1 MLKILLLLR
10 SCLHFSYVHNFQTKL
25 GWQEDALLDT
35 VYQHM
40 KFEKWRTFPL
50 VSNLTIEK
58 WRAVPLVFNSDFEK
72 WRVVP
77 LID

>member
-1 MLKILLLLR
+1 MLKILLLMS

-25 GWQEDALLDT
+25 GWQDDALLDT
-35 VYQHM
+35 VYQQ
-40 KFEKWRTFPL
+40 KWRAFPL
-50 VSNLTIEK
+50 AINLTIEK
-58 WRAVPLVFNSDFEK
+58 WRAFPLVFNSDFEK